1 MNQSNSKIKPVL
13 KSVMWAVII
22 LLFYTLAGVLTSIL
36 KPDDTNTML
45 IRGICVWGSVLLAVL
60 YIWRSKYSF
69 SGVGFRKMEPGVF
82 KKFMYFLPA
91 IVMEAIGLVV
101 GFKKIS
107 VGFVAAVF
115 FFTLAVGFAEE
126 IYFRG
131 IILKVLDG
139 MGIKTAVVLSSIIF
153 GVTHLGNIAGGANIF
168 ETLLQVVFAFIIGIV
183 FAEMFIISKSLIP
196 VIIWHFLH
204 DFTSFLQV
212 APEVNTV
219 LILLTALQTVIL
231 IIYAIF
237 MWRNL
242 KSVNTVEY
250 NSVEL

>member
-1 MNQSNSKIKPVL
+1 MSQSNSKIKPVL

-22 LLFYTLAGVLTSIL
+22 LLFYVLAGVLTAVF
-36 KPDDTNTML
+36 KTDDTNTML

-69 SGVGFRKMEPGVF
+69 SGVGFRKMEPGVI
-82 KKFMYFLPA
+82 KKIMYFIPVV
-91 IVMEAIGLVV
+91 VMEAIGLVA

-107 VGFVAAVF
+107 VGYVAAVF

-131 IILKVLDG
+131 IILKVLES
-139 MGIKTAVVLSSIIF
+139 MGTKKAVVVSSIIF

-168 ETLLQVVFAFIIGIV
+168 ETLLQVIFAFVFGIV
-183 FAEMFIISKSLIP
+183 FAEMFIISKSMIP

-204 DFTSFLQV
+204 DFTSFLQLE
-212 APEVNTV
+212 PDVNI
-219 LILLTALQTVIL
+219 ILLFATLQTVIL
-231 IIYAIF
+231 IIYAIL
-237 MWRNL
+237 MWRKL
-242 KSVNTVEY
+242 EGVNTREY
-250 NSVEL
+250 NAVEM